1 MMRQNLTRYL
11 HLKRSLG
18 FKFQL
23 QRCLLRGFV
32 AFAEKRGDRFIKRS
46 RVLEWAALAPSPAQ
60 RRNRLLIVRRFA
72 LVMHAENARHQVPAE
87 DALGKVRFKRP
98 PPFIYEAQD
107 IVRLI
112 QAAAALKPAATM
124 RSLMYSTLFGLLA
137 ATGMRISG
145 ALALQV
151 EDVTPDGLLVRAT
164 KFQKNRLLPLHVT
177 TQRML
182 ARYLAARSQMSTADR
197 TLFVSIAG
205 GRLSYTTVRGVFL
218 RLLDR
223 THLRGAHSGR
233 DPRIHDLRHTF
244 AVRSLEQCRH
254 EWDAVARHVLA
265 LSTYLGHAH
274 VTNTYWHLQATPVL
288 LGQIAEASET
298 LLTGGAA

>member
-1 MMRQNLTRYL
+1 MRLA
-11 HLKRSLG
+11 
-18 FKFQL
+18 
-23 QRCLLRGFV
+23 RCGSN
-32 AFAEKRGDRFIKRS
+32 G
-46 RVLEWAALAPSPAQ
+46 
-60 RRNRLLIVRRFA
+60 
-72 LVMHAENARHQVPAE
+72 H
-87 DALGKVRFKRP
+87 G
-98 PPFIYEAQD
+98 PFIYEAED

-137 ATGMRISG
+137 ATGMRISE

-164 KFQKNRLLPLHVT
+164 KFQKSRLLPLHVT

-182 ARYLAARSQMSTADR
+182 AKYLAARSQMGTADQ

-223 THLRGAHSGR
+223 SYRPFL
-233 DPRIHDLRHTF
+233 
-244 AVRSLEQCRH
+244 
-254 EWDAVARHVLA
+254 
-265 LSTYLGHAH
+265 
-274 VTNTYWHLQATPVL
+274 
-288 LGQIAEASET
+288 
-298 LLTGGAA
+298 